1 MERAQPPQDLYHFS
15 CFLASSALHLVPC
28 TVDLLFTVC
37 KDHGHESHPSELKRA
52 GKSQRTW
59 KVKGLLAWHT
69 PCFKRPLSREQGA
82 KSAERRAQGLKTE
95 EGIRCF
101 CSPLYALCC
110 VARGTENK
118 VEQILLTSGIV
129 LALFFAFV
137 SGVHDGGNL
146 VAASVLSRS
155 IAPQRALLLAT
166 AAVFVG
172 PLLYGSAVAVTLSE
186 VFLEKTIIQP
196 SNRIPLC
203 LFLVSGVASATL
215 WNVMTWWVGRPSG
228 SSYTLLGGLL
238 GGAAAAFGF
247 EVIQGWTLLFKVIL
261 FLLLSPVIG
270 ALVARIGMKLALI
283 LRREPGGLWI
293 RLQGL
298 SLLFEGMG
306 HGANNAQKSAAVIL
320 MLLLS
325 SGSLSE
331 GQIPLWVIVGCS
343 ATLAAGVPVGGWKIA
358 RILSGKN
365 FKIQP
370 VHSFTSQVTAG
381 VVLAGANLLGGPVSP
396 NHLVKACVLGTG
408 AGGQRAT
415 PWWILGKNL
424 ITAWAVHLPACAL
437 IAASIHWCASRALGL
452 GMGSLETI
460 MGGLGP

>member
-1 MERAQPPQDLYHFS
+1 M
-15 CFLASSALHLVPC
+15 LV
-28 TVDLLFTVC
+28 TF
-37 KDHGHESHPSELKRA
+37 
-52 GKSQRTW
+52 
-59 KVKGLLAWHT
+59 
-69 PCFKRPLSREQGA
+69 
-82 KSAERRAQGLKTE
+82 
-95 EGIRCF
+95 
-101 CSPLYALCC
+101 
-110 VARGTENK
+110 
-118 VEQILLTSGIV
+118 GIV

-270 ALVARIGMKLALI
+270 ALVARIGM
-283 LRREPGGLWI
+283 PP
-293 RLQGL
+293 
-298 SLLFEGMG
+298 
-306 HGANNAQKSAAVIL
+306 
-320 MLLLS
+320 
-325 SGSLSE
+325 SE
-331 GQIPLWVIVGCS
+331 ASW
-343 ATLAAGVPVGGWKIA
+343 
-358 RILSGKN
+358 R
-365 FKIQP
+365 
-370 VHSFTSQVTAG
+370 TS
-381 VVLAGANLLGGPVSP
+381 
-396 NHLVKACVLGTG
+396 
-408 AGGQRAT
+408 
-415 PWWILGKNL
+415 
-424 ITAWAVHLPACAL
+424 
-437 IAASIHWCASRALGL
+437 
-452 GMGSLETI
+452 
-460 MGGLGP
+460 

>member
-1 MERAQPPQDLYHFS
+1 MR
-15 CFLASSALHLVPC
+15 
-28 TVDLLFTVC
+28 T
-37 KDHGHESHPSELKRA
+37 

-118 VEQILLTSGIV
+118 LEQLLVTSGIL
-129 LALFFAFV
+129 LAFFFAFV

-146 VAASVLSRS
+146 VAASALSRS

-186 VFLEKTIIQP
+186 VFLERIIIQP
-196 SNRIPLC
+196 SNRIALC
-203 LFLVSGVASATL
+203 LFLVSGVTSATL

-228 SSYTLLGGLL
+228 SSYTLVGGLL
-238 GGAAAAFGF
+238 GAAVAAFGF
-247 EVIQGWTLLFKVIL
+247 EVIHGWTLLFKVIL
-261 FLLLSPVIG
+261 FLLLSPVVG
-270 ALVARIGMKLALI
+270 AVVAWLGMSMAS
-283 LRREPGGLWI
+283 RFGREPGGPWI
-293 RLQGL
+293 GLQGL
-298 SLLFEGMG
+298 SLFFEGMG

-325 SGSLSE
+325 SGSSSE
-331 GQIPLWVIVGCS
+331 GQIPFWAILGCS
-343 ATLAAGVPVGGWKIA
+343 ASLAAGVPVGGWKIA
-358 RILSGKN
+358 RILSGKT

-370 VHSFTSQVTAG
+370 VHSFASQVSAG
-381 VVLAGANLLGGPVSP
+381 VVLAGANLLGGVLSP
-396 NHLVKACVLGTG
+396 NQLVKACVLGTG
-408 AGGQRAT
+408 AGGKKET
-415 PWWILGKNL
+415 PCRILGKSM
-424 ITAWAVHLPACAL
+424 IMAWVIHLPACAL
-437 IAASIHWCASRALGL
+437 IAAAIHWCASRALGL
-452 GMGSLETI
+452 GMGSLERI

>member
-1 MERAQPPQDLYHFS
+1 L
-15 CFLASSALHLVPC
+15 LV
-28 TVDLLFTVC
+28 TF
-37 KDHGHESHPSELKRA
+37 
-52 GKSQRTW
+52 
-59 KVKGLLAWHT
+59 
-69 PCFKRPLSREQGA
+69 
-82 KSAERRAQGLKTE
+82 
-95 EGIRCF
+95 
-101 CSPLYALCC
+101 
-110 VARGTENK
+110 
-118 VEQILLTSGIV
+118 GIV

-247 EVIQGWTLLFKVIL
+247 EVIQGWTLLFKVIF

-270 ALVARIGMKLALI
+270 ALVARFGMKLARLSGI
-283 LRREPGGLWI
+283 SRNPSPSMGEVYPPLAAPKATRGKGGGGKDGEYSSRSSFPPPLYPLPPGEGNPVVGKPLGAPLDREPGGLWI

-325 SGSLSE
+325 SGSSSE

-343 ATLAAGVPVGGWKIA
+343 ASLAAGVPIGGWKIA

-424 ITAWAVHLPACAL
+424 IMAWVIHLPACAL
-437 IAASIHWCASRALGL
+437 IAAAIHWCASRALGL
-452 GMGSLETI
+452 GMGSLERI

>member
-1 MERAQPPQDLYHFS
+1 
-15 CFLASSALHLVPC
+15 LVIEFWP
-28 TVDLLFTVC
+28 
-37 KDHGHESHPSELKRA
+37 ELCL
-52 GKSQRTW
+52 GD
-59 KVKGLLAWHT
+59 KV
-69 PCFKRPLSREQGA
+69 
-82 KSAERRAQGLKTE
+82 
-95 EGIRCF
+95 EGI
-101 CSPLYALCC
+101 
-110 VARGTENK
+110 
-118 VEQILLTSGIV
+118 LLMSGIV
-129 LALFFAFV
+129 LAFFFAFV
-137 SGVHDGGNL
+137 SGVNDGGNL
-146 VAASVLSRS
+146 VAAGVLSRS

-172 PLLYGSAVAVTLSE
+172 PLLYGSAVALTLSE

-270 ALVARIGMKLALI
+270 ALVARFGMKLALI

-320 MLLLS
+320 TLLLS

-343 ATLAAGVPVGGWKIA
+343 ASLAAGVPVGGWKIA

-370 VHSFTSQVTAG
+370 VHCFTSQVTAG

-424 ITAWAVHLPACAL
+424 IIAWVIHLPACAL
-437 IAASIHWCASRALGL
+437 IAAAIHWCASRALGL
-452 GMGSLETI
+452 GMGSLERI

>member
-1 MERAQPPQDLYHFS
+1 M
-15 CFLASSALHLVPC
+15 
-28 TVDLLFTVC
+28 
-37 KDHGHESHPSELKRA
+37 
-52 GKSQRTW
+52 
-59 KVKGLLAWHT
+59 
-69 PCFKRPLSREQGA
+69 
-82 KSAERRAQGLKTE
+82 
-95 EGIRCF
+95 
-101 CSPLYALCC
+101 
-110 VARGTENK
+110 
-118 VEQILLTSGIV
+118 EQILLTSGIV

-270 ALVARIGMKLALI
+270 ALVARFGMKLAKLSGI
-283 LRREPGGLWI
+283 SRNPSPPLYPLRPGEGNPVVGKPLGAPLDREPGGLWI

-298 SLLFEGMG
+298 SLFFEGMG

-325 SGSLSE
+325 SGSSSE
-331 GQIPLWVIVGCS
+331 GQIPFWAILGCS
-343 ATLAAGVPVGGWKIA
+343 ASLAAGVPVGGWKIA

-370 VHSFTSQVTAG
+370 VHSFTSQVAAG

-424 ITAWAVHLPACAL
+424 IMAWVIHLPACAL
-437 IAASIHWCASRALGL
+437 IAAAIHWCASRALGL
-452 GMGSLETI
+452 GMGSLERI